1 MQNFQINALL
11 VEREKLL
18 PSPPS
23 SPFSFHAADTNKT
36 YLRRKLGQKSRHFL
50 MGSEKEREREQG
62 TKLTAPCTRR
72 DDGGAQLK
80 GKSIITTPLK
90 SSQHA

>member
-18 PSPPS
+18 LPFSLSPSLPSPNFTH
-23 SPFSFHAADTNKT
+23 PFFFHAADTNRT

-50 MGSEKEREREQG
+50 MASESKEQG
-62 TKLTAPCTRR
+62 TKLTAPYTWNSGIVVAR
-72 DDGGAQLK
+72 GMVVLN
-80 GKSIITTPLK
+80 
-90 SSQHA
+90 